1 MRTKEQIR
9 QFITSELISNDN
21 GKKLEDATPLL
32 ESGIIDSLGMIKLV
46 VFLENKFS
54 IQVTDQEL
62 QPENFKNLDA
72 LSLMVEGKIQ

>member
-32 ESGIIDSLGMIKLV
+32 ESGIIDSLGMMKLV

>member
-32 ESGIIDSLGMIKLV
+32 ESGIIDSLGMMRLV